1 MIQLSDLTKS
11 FGDRTLF
18 DHVTWQI
25 GDGERVGL
33 CGPNGAGKTT
43 LLKMLA
49 GLDEPDSGGIV
60 KPSAL
65 TIGYLPQDGLS
76 HTGRTVFEEASSAFQ
91 PLLDIKAEMHEIEH
105 RLADPAV
112 PQGDHDAM
120 LSRYS
125 DLQDRFRLGDGYS
138 MDLQIATVLR
148 GLGFGPDAL
157 NRPCETFSGGWQ
169 MRIALAKLL
178 LGRPNLLL
186 LDEPTNHLDLEA
198 RNWLEEYLGGYPYA
212 VILVSHDRYFLD
224 AVVTRITD
232 LNLRT
237 LTDYVGNYSKY
248 VEQRDAMLERLRQT
262 KREQD
267 EEVARVKMFIDR
279 FRYQATKA
287 AQVQSRI
294 KMLEKVVPIEVPPER
309 KRIHFTFPT
318 CARSGRTV
326 FDLKHVRK
334 SYGAVSV
341 FTDLTL
347 HLERGDRIALVGPNG
362 AGKSTLMRMLSG
374 EEGPDTG
381 TRTVGHQVII
391 EYFAQDEATRLD
403 PVLTVYETLQ
413 AGSPNDMVPAIRT
426 ILGGFLFSGDDV
438 YKKVAVL
445 SGGERTRLA
454 VARMLLRPSNT
465 LLLDEPTNHL
475 DLDSKD
481 VLLDALED
489 YGGTLIIVSHDRY
502 FVEKLATKIIEI
514 GHGAAVVYPGT
525 YAEFLWSKAQTE
537 NRIPGPPRVRGRH
550 AQDDRSRDRSTR
562 LRAKATTRGIP
573 GETIPRAPSRGGRR
587 RQTAVDRQSGGAKTP
602 RSRPQKA
609 PAVTR
614 VAPQAHRR
622 SGGPHCVSRSRGQR
636 ARSRHGGPRVLREP
650 RDVQD
655 GDRPPSDADVGG
667 RRPHGPVGI
676 ASGIRRR
683 ARAGIVKRGVPTHQT
698 CTSPTDL
705 SFTLRAQQPINV
717 ETRAVPALN
726 SVWTPGMPIA
736 VSRLVRPGFRA

>member
-11 FGDRTLF
+11 FGDRTLL

-49 GLDEPDSGGIV
+49 AIDEPDSGAIIR
-60 KPSAL
+60 PSNL

-76 HTGRTVFEEASSAFQ
+76 HSGRTVFEEASSAFQ
-91 PLLDIKAEMHEIEH
+91 PLLDMRAEMHDIEH
-105 RLADPAV
+105 RLADPEV
-112 PQGDHDAM
+112 PESEHDAM

-125 DLQDRFRLGDGYS
+125 DLQDRFRLDEGYNI
-138 MDLQIATVLR
+138 DLRIAAVLR
-148 GLGFGPDAL
+148 GLGFSPDDS

-186 LDEPTNHLDLEA
+186 LDEPTNHLDLDA
-198 RNWLEEYLGGYPYA
+198 RNWLEEYLAGYPFA

-232 LNLRT
+232 LNLRK

-248 VEQRDAMLERLRQT
+248 VEQRDAMLDRLRQA

-267 EEVARVKMFIDR
+267 EEVARVKMFVDR

-294 KMLEKVVPIEVPPER
+294 KLLEKVVPIEVPPER
-309 KRIHFTFPT
+309 KRIRFTFPT
-318 CARSGRTV
+318 CAKSGRTV
-326 FDLKHVRK
+326 FELKHLRK
-334 SYGAVSV
+334 AYG
-341 FTDLTL
+341 DLTVFKDVTL
-347 HLERGDRIALVGPNG
+347 HIERGDRIALVGPNG
-362 AGKSTLMRMLSG
+362 AGKSTLMRMFSG
-374 EEGPDTG
+374 EEAPDGG
-381 TRTVGHQVII
+381 TRTVGHQVVT
-391 EYFAQDEATRLD
+391 EYFAQDEAVRLD
-403 PVLTVYETLQ
+403 PALTVYETL
-413 AGSPNDMVPAIRT
+413 AVGSPNDMVPAIRT

-438 YKKVAVL
+438 YKKAGVL

-514 GHGAAVVYPGT
+514 GRGEAVVYPGT
-525 YAEFLWSKAQTE
+525 YAEFLWSKAQGSTA
-537 NRIPGPPRVRGRH
+537 NAHSSTPKGKTPNSQLPTPKGASGPPAAPNPKPQSPKDERGDRKRIEAERKKKQRAAETLQKRISDLEVRIAEREARVKELEAAMSAPGFY
-550 AQDDRSRDRSTR
+550 DDRDASKQLIDRH
-562 LRAKATTRGIP
+562 
-573 GETIPRAPSRGGRR
+573 
-587 RQTAVDRQSGGAKTP
+587 
-602 RSRPQKA
+602 
-609 PAVTR
+609 
-614 VAPQAHRR
+614 QALMWEV
-622 SGGPHCVSRSRGQR
+622 GDLIGQWE
-636 ARSRHGGPRVLREP
+636 ALQEH
-650 RDVQD
+650 
-655 GDRPPSDADVGG
+655 
-667 RRPHGPVGI
+667 
-676 ASGIRRR
+676 ASEH
-683 ARAGIVKRGVPTHQT
+683 A
-698 CTSPTDL
+698 SE
-705 SFTLRAQQPINV
+705 S
-717 ETRAVPALN
+717 
-726 SVWTPGMPIA
+726 
-736 VSRLVRPGFRA
+736 